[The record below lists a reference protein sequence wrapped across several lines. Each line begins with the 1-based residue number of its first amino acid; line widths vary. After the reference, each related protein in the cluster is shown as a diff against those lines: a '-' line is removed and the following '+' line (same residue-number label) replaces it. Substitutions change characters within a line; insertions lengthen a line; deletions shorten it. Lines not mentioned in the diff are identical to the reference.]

1 MYWSMQTR
9 GALVFVLT
17 THRLRANHNVI
28 PPPYTQHID
37 LMFKALW
44 VRTTAVI
51 QILFSKQ
58 SVLTSLLLDVNLT
71 TELVCEGLWAFLSL
85 K

>member
-1 MYWSMQTR
+1 MRTKCIGQCKPGEHWWCSYSR
-9 GALVFVLT
+9 LIDYALT
-17 THRLRANHNVI
+17 TMSYRH
-28 PPPYTQHID
+28 PYTQHID

-44 VRTTAVI
+44 VRTTALI

-71 TELVCEGLWAFLSL
+71 TELV
-85 K
+85 